1 MLQGRKPD
9 LVPRC
14 SREVMSSSLQTCC
27 LYSSTKTGKLK
38 CPIHTKLK
46 ESPSFCISVSQ
57 IITDDKKRGLKQDMI
72 LDLSS
77 KARVLTVSTIAIH
90 YIPFNDTNANLLS
103 LVLRE

>member
-1 MLQGRKPD
+1 M
-9 LVPRC
+9 
-14 SREVMSSSLQTCC
+14 
-27 LYSSTKTGKLK
+27 
-38 CPIHTKLK
+38 
-46 ESPSFCISVSQ
+46 SQ
-57 IITDDKKRGLKQDMI
+57 IITDDKERGLKQDMI